1 MGVAHGEKATRPS
14 SYCEGD
20 EWQTMTREAIDYG
33 AFEAGRDVNYWDLD
47 RTLRF
52 EAQRVYPDDEFAW
65 AESRLSEFGAV
76 VGSTVADNADR
87 IDRHGPELHT
97 YDEEGEVRNE
107 VEYHPTQHE
116 NEHIAYGKF
125 GLTHDAFHAPPG
137 RNEPLGLT
145 HTLTQQTLLSYV
157 DMGFVCPVSMTT
169 GVALVLEKFDDGSL
183 DDYFEVLTSRDID
196 EHIEGAMFLTE
207 KQGGSDVGTNETIAE
222 RADDGTY
229 RLTGE
234 KWFCSNIDAEGALAL
249 ARRPDAPEGTAGL
262 SLFLVPRTKSNG
274 DVNDALFRRLK
285 DKLGTISVPTGEIE
299 FRGAEAYLVGEPE
312 NGFRQMTEMLNFE
325 RLSNATAAVG
335 IMGRALLES
344 KIQAAN
350 REVFG
355 EAIQEKPLMRRDL
368 VDMAVDYEAAA
379 AFTFECARLL
389 DDYRESGREGDP
401 TAFKLLRA
409 LVPVAKQVT
418 ARMSVE
424 TSSYACEVLGGNGYV
439 REHVTPRLLRDAQVL
454 PIWEGTSNVLSLDL
468 LRALDRENAHEALL
482 PAIRENIDAADH
494 PALAECVETVEDEFE
509 GLQEALA
516 HLAGTDTEDAQLQ
529 AKELAEYVFD
539 VYTAALLLAEA
550 QDELDRGDARKALV
564 AERFVE
570 TRLRESE
577 ARGITDGNRFAVEH
591 FDAIV
596 RYGPAAPE
604 SLAESVPADD

>member
-1 MGVAHGEKATRPS
+1 
-14 SYCEGD
+14 
-20 EWQTMTREAIDYG
+20 MTREAIDYG

-47 RTLRF
+47 RTLQF
-52 EAQRVYPDDEFAW
+52 EARRTYPDEEFAW
-65 AESRLSEFGAV
+65 AESRLAEFGAV

-87 IDRHGPELHT
+87 IDRHGPELHS
-97 YDEEGEVRNE
+97 YDKEGEIKNE
-107 VEYHPTQHE
+107 VEYHPTQHD
-116 NEHIAYGKF
+116 NERIAYEEF

-137 RNEPLGLT
+137 RDEPMGLT

-169 GVALVLEKFDDGSL
+169 GVALVLDKFDDSL
-183 DDYFEVLTSRDID
+183 DEYFEGLTSRDID

-222 RADDGTY
+222 KANDGTY

-262 SLFLVPRTKSNG
+262 SLFLVPHTKSNG
-274 DVNDALFRRLK
+274 EVNDALFRRLK

-325 RLSNATAAVG
+325 RLSNATGAVG

-344 KIQAAN
+344 KIRAAN
-350 REVFG
+350 REAFG
-355 EAIQEKPLMRRDL
+355 EPIQDKPLMRRDL
-368 VDMAVDYEAAA
+368 VDMSVDYEAAA

-389 DDYRESGREGDP
+389 DRYRRKESGE
-401 TAFKLLRA
+401 AFKLLRA
-409 LVPVAKQVT
+409 LVPIAKQVT

-424 TSSYACEVLGGNGYV
+424 AASYACEILGGNGYV

-468 LRALDRENAHEALL
+468 LRALERENAHEALL
-482 PAIRENIDAADH
+482 PAIRENIDTANH
-494 PALAECVETVEDEFE
+494 PALEECVETVEDEFE

-516 HLAGTDTEDAQLQ
+516 HLAGTDMEDAQLQ

-550 QDELDRGDARKALV
+550 QSELNRGDARKALV

-604 SLAESVPADD
+604 SLPADD

>member
-1 MGVAHGEKATRPS
+1 
-14 SYCEGD
+14 
-20 EWQTMTREAIDYG
+20 MTREAIDYG
-33 AFEAGRDVNYWDLD
+33 TFETGRDVNYWDLD
-47 RTLRF
+47 RTLQY
-52 EAQRVYPDDEFAW
+52 EARRTYPDEEFVW
-65 AESRLSEFGAV
+65 AESRLREFGDV

-97 YDEEGEVRNE
+97 YDKEGEVRNE

-116 NEHIAYGKF
+116 NERLAYEKF

-137 RNEPLGLT
+137 RDEPVGLA

-169 GVALVLEKFDDGSL
+169 GVALVLDAFDDGSL
-183 DDYFEVLTSRDID
+183 DDYFERLTSRSGDD
-196 EHIEGAMFLTE
+196 HIEGAMFLTE
-207 KQGGSDVGTNETIAE
+207 KQGGSDVGTNETVAE
-222 RADDGTY
+222 KADDGTY

-262 SLFLVPRTKSNG
+262 SLFLVPRTKPNG
-274 DVNDALFRRLK
+274 EVNDALFRRLK

-312 NGFRQMTEMLNFE
+312 SGFRQMTEMLNFE
-325 RLSNATAAVG
+325 RLSNVTGAVG

-344 KIQAAN
+344 KVRAAN
-350 REVFG
+350 REAFG
-355 EAIQEKPLMRRDL
+355 EPIQEKPLLRRDL
-368 VDMAVDYEAAA
+368 VDMAVDYEAAT

-389 DDYRESGREGDP
+389 DQYRREESKE
-401 TAFKLLRA
+401 AFRLLRA
-409 LVPVAKQVT
+409 LVPIAKQVT
-418 ARMSVE
+418 ARMAVE
-424 TSSYACEVLGGNGYV
+424 TASYACEVLGGNGYV

-468 LRALDRENAHEALL
+468 LRAMEREDAHEALL

-494 PALAECVETVEDEFE
+494 RALAECGETVEEEFAE
-509 GLQEALA
+509 LQEALA
-516 HLAGTDTEDAQLQ
+516 HLAGADTEEAQLQ

-550 QDELDRGDARKALV
+550 QGELDRGDARKALV
-564 AERFVE
+564 AKRFVD
-570 TRLRESE
+570 TRLCESG
-577 ARGITDGNRFAVEH
+577 ARGITDGERFAIER
-591 FDAIV
+591 FDEIV
-596 RYGPAAPE
+596 RYAAAAPE
-604 SLAESVPADD
+604 TLATTMTVDD

>member
-1 MGVAHGEKATRPS
+1 
-14 SYCEGD
+14 
-20 EWQTMTREAIDYG
+20 MTREAIDYG

-47 RTLRF
+47 RTLQF
-52 EAQRVYPDDEFAW
+52 EARRVYPDNELSW
-65 AESRLSEFGAV
+65 AESRLREFGAV

-87 IDRHGPELHT
+87 IDRHGPELHS
-97 YDEEGEVRNE
+97 YDKDGEVRNE
-107 VEYHPTQHE
+107 VEYHPTQYD
-116 NEHIAYGKF
+116 NEHIAYEGF

-137 RNEPLGLT
+137 REEPMGLT

-169 GVALVLEKFDDGSL
+169 GVALVLDKFDDIRESVDSRAHETSSRGGSL
-183 DDYFEVLTSRDID
+183 AEYFEGLTSRDID

-222 RADDGTY
+222 KADDGTY

-262 SLFLVPRTKSNG
+262 SLFLVPHTKSNG
-274 DVNDALFRRLK
+274 EVNDALFRRLK

-325 RLSNATAAVG
+325 RLSNATGAVG

-344 KIQAAN
+344 KIRAAN
-350 REVFG
+350 REAFG
-355 EAIQEKPLMRRDL
+355 EPIQDKPLMRRDL
-368 VDMAVDYEAAA
+368 VDMSVDYEAAA

-389 DDYRESGREGDP
+389 DRYRREESRE
-401 TAFKLLRA
+401 AFKLLRA

-424 TSSYACEVLGGNGYV
+424 TASYACEVLGGNGYV
-439 REHVTPRLLRDAQVL
+439 REYVTPRLLRDAQVL

-468 LRALDRENAHEALL
+468 LRALERENAHEALL
-482 PAIRENIDAADH
+482 PEIRENIDAADH
-494 PALAECVETVEDEFE
+494 PALEECVETVEDEFE
-509 GLQEALA
+509 GLQEVLA

-550 QDELDRGDARKALV
+550 QEELDRGDARKALV

-577 ARGITDGNRFAVEH
+577 ARGIMDGNRFAVER

-596 RYGPAAPE
+596 RYAPAAPE